1 MLVLTRGSKK
11 GTNQVIQKW
20 LLQIFS
26 YLMIVNFSGLVK
38 LYLKLWVH
46 KRILTTG
53 ENCLQIERQS
63 LFAFLSFKTVLHSFE
78 KPTLWQPSDVQ
89 NHVIPGE
96 TKIVEDLC
104 QKSKI
109 SISGLKYLNCLSVQ
123 EIGWHLGQNPKTSA
137 IGLET
142 TLEVKPFKNKPQ
154 VLILQQTKMS
164 SDKEHQLPVCSEQP
178 FTSLYQAPADLLTF
192 LTALL
197 FIPLTGSKVSE
208 W

>member
-1 MLVLTRGSKK
+1 MSVLTRGSKK
-11 GTNQVIQKW
+11 GNNQVIQKW
-20 LLQIFS
+20 LLQIINS
-26 YLMIVNFSGLVK
+26 LMIVNFSGLVK
-38 LYLKLWVH
+38 IYLKLWVH
-46 KRILTTG
+46 MRISTTG

-96 TKIVEDLC
+96 TKIVEDLY

-109 SISGLKYLNCLSVQ
+109 SISGLKFLKCLSVQ
-123 EIGWHLGQNPKTSA
+123 ETGWHLGQNPKTSA
-137 IGLET
+137 
-142 TLEVKPFKNKPQ
+142 FKNKPQ

-164 SDKEHQLPVCSEQP
+164 SDKEHQLPVSSEQP

-192 LTALL
+192 LTAFL
-197 FIPLTGSKVSE
+197 FIPLIRAKVSE
-208 W
+208 G